1 MNELEP
7 SLTKNTASEYQ
18 MCCSSSWVRTAMMKE
33 KKGPLLDSERLLIR
47 GAEQKFVNANISSSD
62 LHLNL

>member
-1 MNELEP
+1 
-7 SLTKNTASEYQ
+7 
-18 MCCSSSWVRTAMMKE
+18 MMKE